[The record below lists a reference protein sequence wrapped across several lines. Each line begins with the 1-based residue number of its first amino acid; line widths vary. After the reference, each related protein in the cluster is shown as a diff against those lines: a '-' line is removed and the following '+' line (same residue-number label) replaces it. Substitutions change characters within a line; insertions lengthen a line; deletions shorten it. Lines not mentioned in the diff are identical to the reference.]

1 MISPAAEAPSNLYQE
16 NDIVPTDEYKPFT
29 KKLLV
34 CDITLIG
41 RDDISDDF
49 MRKVA
54 KTRKEMFPQD
64 ESIDDVLQK
73 EVLSKL
79 SLSEEDS
86 HSLTMKILRF
96 VKGLKQ
102 NCKLVG
108 GKQNLIFLI
117 IQNK

>member
-1 MISPAAEAPSNLYQE
+1 MIFFSHPRQKGKIVAITCPQCQFE
-16 NDIVPTDEYKPFT
+16 NPNDTVFCGTCGT
-29 KKLLV
+29 
-34 CDITLIG
+34 
-41 RDDISDDF
+41 
-49 MRKVA
+49 
-54 KTRKEMFPQD
+54 
-64 ESIDDVLQK
+64 
-73 EVLSKL
+73 KL

-102 NCKLVG
+102 NCKLFG